1 MSNIDRLFNTKSNNT
16 CDIQSLTKTYKATSG
31 QLIRSWANAY
41 ASERCRLDMA
51 GAGEIRIPK
60 DIYDKATHTLYL
72 RYISGITVLGHR
84 IVVGGKNYNI
94 LRVSDAGGMQHH
106 LELILELI
114 T

>member
-1 MSNIDRLFNTKSNNT
+1 MNIDRLLNST
-16 CDIQSLTKTYKATSG
+16 CDIQAVTKTYSATSG
-31 QLIRSWANAY
+31 KTVKTWADAY
-41 ASERCRLDMA
+41 EDERCRLDMA
-51 GAGEIRIPK
+51 GAGEIRIPQ

-84 IVVGGKNYNI
+84 IVTGGNNYNI
-94 LRVSDAGGMQHH
+94 LRVSGAGGMQHH

>member
-1 MSNIDRLFNTKSNNT
+1 MSNIDRLFNTT
-16 CDIQSLTKTYKATSG
+16 CNIQSLTKTYSATSG
-31 QLIRSWANAY
+31 QTSRAWANAY
-41 ASERCRLDMA
+41 TNERCRLDMA
-51 GAGEIRIPK
+51 GSGEIRTPQ
-60 DIYDKATHTLYL
+60 DIMDKATHTLYL

-84 IVVGGKNYNI
+84 IVTGGKNYNI